1 MSEGEFNVPPKT
13 ETRAQG
19 EEFKKTVRD
28 AFRQGAQLFG
38 PPETAVNHFRQAR
51 KEILL
56 GFRELIDARLER
68 LSRQETKGTRV
79 VVE

>member
-1 MSEGEFNVPPKT
+1 MTSEGES
-13 ETRAQG
+13 QD
-19 EEFKKTVRD
+19 FKKTVRE

-51 KEILL
+51 KEMLL
-56 GFRELIDARLER
+56 GLRELIDARLER
-68 LSRQETKGTRV
+68 LSRQENKGTRV